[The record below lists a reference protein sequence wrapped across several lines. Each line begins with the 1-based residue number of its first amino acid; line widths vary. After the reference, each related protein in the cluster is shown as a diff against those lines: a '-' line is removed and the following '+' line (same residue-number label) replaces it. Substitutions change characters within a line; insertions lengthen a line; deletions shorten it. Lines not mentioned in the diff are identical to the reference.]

1 MNNQPPIVTRMIVGV
16 VVAMA
21 FLVSACGG
29 SAGTGGGDGKPAQRG
44 GDLVIARTEDG
55 NTLDPT
61 QAVTPGDIAPINQ
74 IFGQLFRVS
83 ADGKTT
89 EPALAESSTPSPDG
103 RTWTVRLRDGLQ
115 FSDGSPLTAND
126 VKFSLDRARN
136 SKSAFVFLLS
146 SITTVDAKD
155 PRTVVISTAEPS
167 ATLLAGL
174 GSWLGSIVPANFRG
188 RSEEEFFNNPIGSGP
203 FRLDQWQRGQSIRV
217 VRNDKY
223 WEPSRPYVDSV
234 KWTVVPDPNTRV
246 SQVQG
251 GLADIAAD
259 IPPSQVG
266 ALTTAT
272 TEARTFPADNSSF
285 LIFNQSFA
293 PFADVHVRRAI
304 AHAVDRTALTGGT
317 LFGSGQPACSMLP
330 PTMPFASQPDCLGFD
345 LEAAKREM
353 AASATPGGFDVTLTI
368 DNLPTS
374 STAAQIIQAQ
384 LAPLGIRVTITTV
397 DSGQIYT
404 TFDQGAYQMGLAAWV
419 SDISDPDEQLTFMLD
434 PNGGSNSYYTGFNN
448 AEINKLLAEARA
460 TLDPKVRTAAYDRI
474 QQIAAEQVP
483 QLPLWHQQAPYL
495 WSKRVR
501 QFSVNPMGTID
512 LVNIAK
518 DR

>member
-1 MNNQPPIVTRMIVGV
+1 MSNKPSVARRLIVGV
-16 VVAMA
+16 FAALTFVTA
-21 FLVSACGG
+21 ACGG
-29 SAGTGGGDGKPAQRG
+29 STGGAGTGDKPAVRG

-55 NTLDPT
+55 HTLDPT

-74 IFGQLFRVS
+74 IFSQLFRVS
-83 ADGKTT
+83 ADGKAI
-89 EPALAESSTPSPDG
+89 EPALAESSTHSPDG
-103 RTWTVRLRDGLQ
+103 RVWTVKLRSGLR
-115 FSDGSPLTAND
+115 FSDGSPLTAYD

-136 SKSAFVFLLS
+136 SQSAFVFLLS
-146 SITTVDAKD
+146 SISSVEAPDD
-155 PRTVVISTAEPS
+155 HTVVVTTAEPS

-174 GSWLGSIVPANFRG
+174 SSWLGSVVPANLQG
-188 RSEEEFFNNPIGSGP
+188 HTEEQFFGNPVGSGP
-203 FRLDQWQRGQSIRV
+203 FRFDQWQRGQSIRL
-217 VRNDKY
+217 VRNDNY
-223 WEPSRPYVDSV
+223 WEPDRPFLDSV
-234 KWTVVPDPNTRV
+234 KWAVVPDPNTRV

-251 GLADIAAD
+251 GIADIAGD

-266 ALTTAT
+266 SLTSAT
-272 TEARTFPADNSSF
+272 TQARTFPADNSTF
-285 LIFNQSFA
+285 LIFNEKFA

-304 AHAVDRTALTGGT
+304 AHAVDRTALTGST
-317 LFGSGQPACSMLP
+317 LFGSGEPACSMLP
-330 PTMPFASQPDCLGFD
+330 PTMPFASKPDCLSFD
-345 LEAAKREM
+345 LDTAKREM
-353 AASATPGGFDVTLTI
+353 AKSATPGGFDVDLMI

-384 LAPLGIRVTITTV
+384 LAPLGIRAKIVTV

-404 TFDQGAYQMGLAAWV
+404 TFDQGAYQLGLAAWV

-434 PNGGSNSYYTGFNN
+434 PNGGSNSYYTGFDN
-448 AEINKLLAEARA
+448 AEVVTLLGDARS
-460 TLDPKVRTAAYDRI
+460 TLDPASRATAYDRI

-495 WSKRVR
+495 WSNRVH

-512 LVNIAK
+512 LVNIGK